1 MINFFRKIRRQ
12 LANENKFQRYM
23 RYAIGEVALVVVGI
37 LIALSINNWND
48 SRKERVKEKEIL
60 VTLKND
66 LITNI
71 DILHSDISRLEY
83 NISACDSLIG
93 VIEYKKPMSD
103 SLPRYF
109 HTVRF
114 FANNKLSFSAYEAL
128 RSSGFDIIK
137 NNDLR
142 SEIINLFEVTYSKMI
157 ENLNRLLNNSGETIS
172 QYYLLNMESFAGEAI
187 PNNYEKVISD
197 PVYKNIVSAL
207 KSRQLW
213 SIDLKKPCITE
224 SERLIQLIDVELNKM

>member
-48 SRKERVKEKEIL
+48 SRIERVKEKEIL
-60 VTLKND
+60 FTLKND
-66 LITNI
+66 LKTNI
-71 DILHSDISRLEY
+71 DILYSDISRLEY
-83 NISACDSLIG
+83 NISACDSLID
-93 VIEYKKPMSD
+93 VIEYKKPMAD

-114 FANNKLSFSAYEAL
+114 TANDKLSFSAYEAL
-128 RSSGFDIIK
+128 RSTGFEIVQNNTLRGEIIK
-137 NNDLR
+137 
-142 SEIINLFEVTYSKMI
+142 LFEVTYAKMN
-157 ENLNRLLNNSGETIS
+157 ENLDRIIDFTGEFIA
-172 QYYLLNMESFAGEAI
+172 QYYLMNMESLSGKAI

-207 KSRQLW
+207 KNRHTW

-224 SERLIQLIDVELNKM
+224 SEQLIQWIDEELDRM